1 MDLQSLLPSFLFGL
15 VGMGFFAYG
24 RKLQKG
30 LHVAAGLGLM
40 VIPYFITGIVPMLIV
55 CGVLTALPFA
65 GKLL

>member
-1 MDLQSLLPSFLFGL
+1 MDLQSLLPSILFGL

-30 LHVAAGLGLM
+30 LHVVAGIALM
-40 VIPYFITGIVPMLIV
+40 VVPYFVTGIVPMVIV
-55 CGVLTALPFA
+55 CGVLTVLPFA